1 MRYYSSTQIESAR
14 RERIKR
20 TTLTEKE
27 KKEHIKYFERLEKEF
42 MIPPAGKDVATMD
55 DRQICDRF
63 HEINNFIYSKAR
75 VAETL
80 YNWERDDTFKSFT
93 QEEAV
98 DFLLR
103 KISLTQLNSLTELM
117 NPEISDPVNI
127 KKAKHLLKKLCK
139 I

>member
-1 MRYYSSTQIESAR
+1 MRHYSNAQIELAR
-14 RERIKR
+14 QDRIKR

-27 KKEHIKYFERLEKEF
+27 KKEQLEYFERLEKEF
-42 MIPPAGKDVATMD
+42 MIPPTGKNVAMD

-63 HEINNFIYSKAR
+63 HEINNLICSKAR

-80 YNWERDDTFKSFT
+80 YNWERDDIFCDRT
-93 QEEAV
+93 QEEVV

-103 KISLTQLNSLTELM
+103 KISLPQLNSLIDQM
-117 NPEISDPVNI
+117 NPETASSFKDI
-127 KKAKHLLKKLCK
+127 KKGKYLLEKLCK